1 MGFLSSLRGLIKHEP
16 VVTSSPTKR
25 QEKKSS
31 QPTSHIPV
39 SSGYVKKIQP
49 SVTSQTRV
57 TTQRPAPT
65 TPSPRAH
72 A

>member
-1 MGFLSSLRGLIKHEP
+1 MGFLSSLGGLIKHEP

-31 QPTSHIPV
+31 QPTIHVPI
-39 SSGYVKKIQP
+39 SSGHEQKTQ
-49 SVTSQTRV
+49 SSGTSQTRV
-57 TTQRPAPT
+57 TTKRPAPT